1 MVLESIDYLAI
12 AIYALIIIGFGVVL
26 HRKASGSLD
35 DYFLGGRRLPW
46 YLLGTSGMSN
56 WFDLTGTM
64 VITSF
69 IFLIGPRA
77 LFIEF
82 RGGAVLILV
91 FLLCFTAKWHRRSGV
106 MTGAEWMQFRFG
118 NGKDADA
125 ARLLTALVSILP
137 VIGMIAYLLRG
148 TGQFLSLFFPFSPNI
163 CAIGFAML
171 AVVYVASAGFYGVVA
186 ADILQS
192 VLVIT
197 AAIALSFIVYNM
209 FVPVEV
215 EGVVISAADSL
226 SNLATS
232 VTGNAN
238 WSDAMP
244 SWHVEMPNDPEY
256 KFFQFLI
263 IAMGFYMVQQSIS
276 GLASGSDQKYF
287 AAKSDKEC
295 GKLNALVSILIS
307 VRWPMM
313 IGVAI
318 LGLITVNKYFN
329 ADGDLE
335 RQRQVES
342 VIQTHRVNAEFAK
355 LQANPEASA
364 KIAKSFAREFGAD
377 WQKISKLDEAQRK
390 DALMI
395 LNHTDEDYG
404 FAKSWLELTQ
414 SASSASPAMAK
425 ELSEKLGADWQTK
438 VTNVGRMMLA
448 ADTIRAAHPDL
459 EKANWHSITTRLVND
474 PSYMPELR
482 AKIEGLFGDEWQK
495 KLAVVGFHGTTD
507 PERILPAVIR
517 DRVPSGWLGVL
528 LVTLIAV
535 SMSTF
540 GSTVNAATAFAVK
553 DLYQRW
559 FRPNAGRRELISASW
574 MTTVVIAGVGYLLSL
589 VFNSIND
596 VWDWI
601 IMSVTTGLFVPSF
614 LRMYWWR
621 MNGWGV
627 AFGMGSGGIA
637 AIAQRI
643 LQQNDILLFGLE
655 WAPWIK
661 FGFVAVFAF
670 AATIGGCMLTKATPI
685 ETLVHFYKKTRPFGF
700 WGPVRKYLTEE
711 QKAYIDGEN
720 RRDIASLPFAFMYQ
734 VTLFLLPMLFIIH
747 SHDMFY
753 KILPVFIGCIIV
765 LYLLWYRNLRED
777 RKMEL
782 EPGVEPNSNQ

>member
-1 MVLESIDYLAI
+1 MVLQTIDYLAI
-12 AIYALIIIGFGVVL
+12 AIYALVIIAFGVVL
-26 HRKASGSLD
+26 HRKASGGLD

-226 SNLATS
+226 GNLATS

-238 WSDAMP
+238 WADAMP

-256 KFFQFLI
+256 HYFQFLV

-276 GLASGSDQKYF
+276 GLASGADQKYF

-318 LGLITVNKYFN
+318 LGLMTVNKYFN

-335 RQRQVES
+335 RHREVEAI
-342 VIQTHRVNAEFAK
+342 IQTHRINSEFAK
-355 LQANPEASA
+355 LQANPAANTAVATAFERS
-364 KIAKSFAREFGAD
+364 FGAD
-377 WQKISKLDEAQRK
+377 WTKMSALDDSQRTT
-390 DALMI
+390 ALRI
-395 LNHTDEDYG
+395 LNDKHDG
-404 FAKSWLELTQ
+404 FAKTWLELTQ
-414 SASSASPAMAK
+414 SVDMANPALTK
-425 ELSEKLGADWQTK
+425 YLSEKLGAEWKTEIA
-438 VTNVGRMMLA
+438 NVGKMMLA
-448 ADTIRAAHPDL
+448 SDLIRKEHPEL
-459 EKANWHSITTRLVND
+459 TKASWHNVTTLLVND
-474 PSYMPELR
+474 PQYKPELR
-482 AKIEGLFGDEWQK
+482 AKIEGLFGDGWQK
-495 KLAVVGFHGTTD
+495 KIAVVGFHGTTD

-517 DRVPSGWLGVL
+517 ENVPSGWLGVL

-540 GSTVNAATAFAVK
+540 GSTVNAATAYAVK

-559 FRPNAGRRELISASW
+559 LRPNAGRRELISASW
-574 MTTVVIAGVGYLLSL
+574 MTTIIIAGIGYFLSL
-589 VFNSIND
+589 IFTSIND

-601 IMSVTTGLFVPSF
+601 IMSVTTGLFVPGF

-627 AFGMGSGGIA
+627 AFGMASGGIA
-637 AIAQRI
+637 AIAQRVM
-643 LQQNDILLFGLE
+643 QQNDILLFGWD
-655 WAPWIK
+655 WAPWVK

-685 ETLVHFYKKTRPFGF
+685 DTLVHFYKKTRPFGF
-700 WGPVRKYLTEE
+700 WGPVRKYLTDE

-753 KILPVFIGCIIV
+753 KILPIFIGCIIV

-782 EPGVEPNSNQ
+782 EPGIEPNLNQ

>member
-1 MVLESIDYLAI
+1 MILEFIDYLAI
-12 AIYALIIIGFGVVL
+12 AIYALVIVGIGFVL
-26 HRKASGSLD
+26 HKKASGGLD

-125 ARLLTALVSILP
+125 ARLLTAIVSILP

-163 CAIGFAML
+163 CAIGFAAL
-171 AVVYVASAGFYGVVA
+171 AVIYVASAGFYGVVA

-192 VLVIT
+192 ILVIS

-209 FVPVEV
+209 FIPEA
-215 EGVVISAADSL
+215 GSTITAAQSL
-226 SNLATS
+226 SDLATS
-232 VTGNAN
+232 VTGNTH
-238 WSDAMP
+238 WSEALP
-244 SWHVEMPNDPEY
+244 SWQVDMPKDPEY
-256 KFFQFLI
+256 HYFQFLI

-276 GLASGSDQKYF
+276 GLASGADQKYF

-318 LGLITVNKYFN
+318 LGLVTVNNYFN
-329 ADGDLE
+329 KDNDLE
-335 RQRQVES
+335 HHRNIEGFIQSQRVDAQ
-342 VIQTHRVNAEFAK
+342 FAK
-355 LQANPEASA
+355 AKANPAQAPARDLAALLGSDWAKIEKIDDSKAYEASR
-364 KIAKSFAREFGAD
+364 I
-377 WQKISKLDEAQRK
+377 
-390 DALMI
+390 
-395 LNHTDEDYG
+395 
-404 FAKSWLELTQ
+404 FAKHDPKFSKTWRELIDSVDMANPTMVKYLE
-414 SASSASPAMAK
+414 A
-425 ELSEKLGADWQTK
+425 ELGAEWQTK
-438 VTNVGRMMLA
+438 LASVGKMKIVSEL
-448 ADTIRAAHPDL
+448 IREAYPNL
-459 EKANWHSITTRLVND
+459 TKSNWHSVTTALVNN
-474 PSYMPELR
+474 PNFNPELL
-482 AKIEGLFGDEWQK
+482 AKVKDILGDEWQK
-495 KLAVVGFHGTTD
+495 KLSIIGFHGTTD
-507 PERILPAVIR
+507 PERILPAVIIEN
-517 DRVPSGWLGVL
+517 VGPGWLGVL

-540 GSTVNAATAFAVK
+540 GSTVNSATAYAVK
-553 DLYQRW
+553 DLYQNRL
-559 FRPNAGRRELISASW
+559 RPKAGRRELITASW
-574 MTTVVIAGVGYLLSL
+574 MTTILIAGLGYCLSL
-589 VFNSIND
+589 IFTSIND

-601 IMSVTTGLFVPSF
+601 IMSVTTGLFVPGF

-627 AFGMGSGGIA
+627 AFGMASGGVA
-637 AIAQRI
+637 AILQRI
-643 LQQNDILLFGLE
+643 FQQNEILIFGLE

-670 AATIGGCMLTKATPI
+670 TATIVGCMMTKATPM

-700 WGPVRKYLTEE
+700 WGPVRKHLNKE
-711 QKAYIDGEN
+711 QLSYIDGEN
-720 RRDIASLPFAFMYQ
+720 RRDIAALPFAFLYQ
-734 VTLFLLPMLFIIH
+734 VTLFMLPMLLIIH
-747 SHDMFY
+747 NMEMVSY
-753 KILPVFIGCIIV
+753 ILPVFVISIIA
-765 LYLLWYRNLRED
+765 LYFLWYRNLRVD
-777 RKMEL
+777 RKME
-782 EPGVEPNSNQ
+782 EETCDQEISE